1 MMKKILLI
9 VLGMVSLDLYAQD
22 SQVMTQEFTKYTQLM
37 LDKKFN
43 EGMEYMNPGI
53 FEMASREQLVAV
65 MEQTFNN
72 PELEIEMAMPELAAF
87 SETKKIEDK
96 FYIKFKT
103 ISVIKM
109 RFNSI
114 IKAEKTAEEN
124 QAAINMVKENL
135 TTKLGAENVSYDE
148 QTRFF
153 TLKSV
158 KPVIASSTDKKA
170 WKFITVDNESQKA
183 MLEKFIPKELL
194 ID

>member
-1 MMKKILLI
+1 
-9 VLGMVSLDLYAQD
+9 
-22 SQVMTQEFTKYTQLM
+22 
-37 LDKKFN
+37 
-43 EGMEYMNPGI
+43 
-53 FEMASREQLVAV
+53 
-65 MEQTFNN
+65 
-72 PELEIEMAMPELAAF
+72 
-87 SETKKIEDK
+87 
-96 FYIKFKT
+96 
-103 ISVIKM
+103 M